1 MRVWAY
7 IRLNVEAEV
16 RKCLASR
23 GSGLRLRVRGF
34 GYMYCV
40 RRVRGD
46 DIGRRVKGLMGLRG
60 CKVQSLR
67 VRS

>member
-1 MRVWAY
+1 MGVYKVKRRVL
-7 IRLNVEAEV
+7 RFGVKKVEV
-16 RKCLASR
+16 SKGLASR

-46 DIGRRVKGLMGLRG
+46 DIG
-60 CKVQSLR
+60 
-67 VRS
+67 